1 MAKKSLLTPLELEE
15 LESTDLV
22 EGLRYGLNSGV
33 LREQGAIRLIGCGQ
47 AGTRM
52 AAVFRRR
59 PDWISSYRKDVY
71 PVNAISFDSQQESL
85 GRIIPPSSHFP
96 WPDDGT
102 ESLGTSSSQGSLKDA
117 IATHFS
123 LRVPADLTERQREPG
138 ELKDFLLENAAVR
151 EGYGGDVHSLDDELQ
166 AFWGVGVGVGA
177 GGVMAGGAG
186 GLALDGRSAALWSL
200 DERQEWLKKDS
211 VQFEASYLDQIEK
224 ALSSREGYT
233 LLTMASLDGGTGSGS
248 SGVING
254 FIGKY
259 TRPPHPLLRM
269 TLGVFTREGSDDSIQ
284 RRTNRL
290 VSLYYL
296 LKNPRNTDGVI
307 LVDNSYIRRLN
318 NLNDYDGL
326 HDDENAY
333 LHKVLMPVLL
343 AQLPAYTSTIS
354 EQLDIQNIKNLL
366 RTGGGNTTTGDAPE
380 VIVAC
385 FNEQPE
391 GGRLDIDNMIKN
403 ALLNSTVPF
412 DKQTGRSA
420 LCVLSGA
427 FTQSVI
433 SENRSELNRFTDG
446 TASRSLDERV
456 RDASYGNWRSRFFLA
471 NFDDMPGFRLTI
483 LISGCKVPDFEK
495 ELWELANT
503 TYNMDW
509 NVTDNRRL
517 AESLRSLDEAD
528 VRLLE

>member
-1 MAKKSLLTPLELEE
+1 MPKKSLLTVDELQE
-15 LESTDLV
+15 LESTTLDD
-22 EGLRYGLNSGV
+22 GLRYGLNSGV
-33 LREQGAIRLIGCGQ
+33 LREQGAIRIIGCGQ

-59 PDWISSYRKDVY
+59 PNWISSYRKDVY

-102 ESLGTSSSQGSLKDA
+102 ESLGASRDQGTLKDA

-123 LRVPADLTERQREPG
+123 LRVPADLTDRHREPG

-151 EGYGGDVHSLDDELQ
+151 EGYGGDIHSLEEELQ
-166 AFWGVGVGVGA
+166 AFWAVGVA

-200 DERQEWLKKDS
+200 DEREEWLKTQGS
-211 VQFEASYLDQIEK
+211 QAQSYLDPIER

-254 FIGKY
+254 FIGRY
-259 TRPPHPLLRM
+259 TQPPHPLLRM

-318 NLNDYDGL
+318 NLNEYDGL
-326 HDDENAY
+326 HDDENVY
-333 LHKVLMPVLL
+333 LHKVFMPVLL

-354 EQLDIQNIKNLL
+354 EQLDILNIKNLL

-380 VIVAC
+380 VVVAC
-385 FNEQPE
+385 FSEEPE
-391 GGRLDIDNMIKN
+391 GGRIDVDNMINN
-403 ALLNSTVPF
+403 ALANATVPF
-412 DKQTGRSA
+412 RENTGRSA

-433 SENRSELNRFTDG
+433 SSNRSELDRFTDG
-446 TASRSLDERV
+446 TASRLLDERV
-456 RDASYGNWRSRFFLA
+456 RDVNYLNWRSRFFLA
-471 NFDDMPGFRLTI
+471 NFDDMSGFRLTI
-483 LISGCKVPDFEK
+483 LISGCKVPDFEND
-495 ELWELANT
+495 LTELAST
-503 TYNMDW
+503 AYSSDW
-509 NVTDNRRL
+509 NVTENQRL
-517 AESLRSLDEAD
+517 AESLRSMDEAD
-528 VRLLE
+528 IRMLG

>member
-1 MAKKSLLTPLELEE
+1 MAKKSLLTSGELLD
-15 LESTDLV
+15 LESTNLV
-22 EGLRYGLNSGV
+22 GGLRYGGNSGV
-33 LREQGAIRLIGCGQ
+33 LREQGSIRIIGCGQ

-59 PDWISSYRKDVY
+59 PDWIYSYSRNVY
-71 PVNAISFDSQQESL
+71 PVNAISVDSQQENM
-85 GRIIPPSSHFP
+85 GRAIPLDSQFP
-96 WPDDGT
+96 WPNDGT
-102 ESLGTSSSQGSLKDA
+102 QLPGPSLSHGSVKDN
-117 IATHFS
+117 IVTHFS
-123 LRVPADLTERQREPG
+123 LRVPSDLTEKRREDS

-151 EGYGGDVHSLDDELQ
+151 EGLGGDLHPLTEELR
-166 AFWGVGVGVGA
+166 AFWRVGEA
-177 GGVMAGGAG
+177 GGVQAGGAG
-186 GLALDGRSAALWSL
+186 GLALDGRSAALWTL
-200 DERQEWLKKDS
+200 DEREEWLKGEPEG
-211 VQFEASYLDQIEK
+211 QAQSYRSQIET

-259 TRPPHPLLRM
+259 TQAPHPILRM
-269 TLGVFTREGSDDSIQ
+269 TVGVFTSEGSDNSNT
-284 RRTNRL
+284 RRANRL
-290 VSLYYL
+290 ISLYYL

-307 LVDNSYIRRLN
+307 LVDNSYIRSKN
-318 NLNDYDGL
+318 NLNYYDGE

-333 LHKVLMPVLL
+333 LHKALMPVLL
-343 AQLPAYTSTIS
+343 AQLPTYNSTIS
-354 EQLDIQNIKNLL
+354 EQLDLLNIKNLL
-366 RTGGGNTTTGDAPE
+366 RTGGGNTTTGNAPE

-385 FNEQPE
+385 FSEQPE

-403 ALLNSTVPF
+403 ALLNPTVPF
-412 DKQTGRSA
+412 SEQTGRSA

-427 FTQSVI
+427 FTGSVI

-456 RDASYGNWRSRFFLA
+456 RDASYGNWRSRFFVA

-495 ELWELANT
+495 DLMELANT

-528 VRLLE
+528 VRLLG

>member
-1 MAKKSLLTPLELEE
+1 MAKKSLLTHDELTE
-15 LESTDLV
+15 LESTALND
-22 EGLRYGLNSGV
+22 GLRYGLNSGV

-59 PDWISSYRKDVY
+59 PDWINSYRKDVY

-85 GRIIPPSSHFP
+85 GRIIPPSSQFQ

-102 ESLGTSSSQGSLKDA
+102 ESLGTKISEGSLKDS

-123 LRVPADLTERQREPG
+123 LRVPADLTEKQREPG
-138 ELKDFLLENAAVR
+138 ELKDFLLENASVR
-151 EGYGGDVHSLDDELQ
+151 EGNGGDIHSLDDELN
-166 AFWGVGVGVGA
+166 AFWAVGVA
-177 GGVMAGGAG
+177 GGAMAGGAG

-200 DERQEWLKKDS
+200 DEREEWLKR
-211 VQFEASYLDQIEK
+211 QEGQGLAQTYLEPIESS
-224 ALSSREGYT
+224 LSSREGYT

-318 NLNDYDGL
+318 KLDDYDGL

-333 LHKVLMPVLL
+333 LHKVLMPVFL
-343 AQLPAYTSTIS
+343 AQLPAYTSAIS
-354 EQLDIQNIKNLL
+354 EQLDVQNIKNLL

-385 FNEQPE
+385 FSEQPE
-391 GGRLDIDNMIKN
+391 GGSLNIENMINN
-403 ALLNSTVPF
+403 ALANSTVPF
-412 DKQTGRSA
+412 LEQTGRSA
-420 LCVLSGA
+420 LCVLSGS

-433 SENRSELNRFTDG
+433 SNNRSELNEFSDG
-446 TASRSLDERV
+446 TASRLVDRKI
-456 RDASYGNWRSRFFLA
+456 RDANYLNWRSRFFLA

-483 LISGCKVPDFEK
+483 LISGCKVPDFESD
-495 ELWELANT
+495 LTELAST
-503 TYNMDW
+503 AYNSEW
-509 NVTDNRRL
+509 NVMEHQRL
-517 AESLRSLDEAD
+517 AESLRSMDEAD
-528 VRLLE
+528 VRLLG

>member
-1 MAKKSLLTPLELEE
+1 MAKKSLLTHDELTE
-15 LESTDLV
+15 LESTALND
-22 EGLRYGLNSGV
+22 GLRYGLNSGV

-59 PDWISSYRKDVY
+59 PDWINSYRKDVY

-85 GRIIPPSSHFP
+85 GRIIPPSSQFQ

-102 ESLGTSSSQGSLKDA
+102 QSLGTSRSQGSLKDS
-117 IATHFS
+117 IVTHFS
-123 LRVPADLTERQREPG
+123 LRVPADLTGRQREPG
-138 ELKDFLLENAAVR
+138 ELTDFLLENASVR
-151 EGYGGDVHSLDDELQ
+151 EGYGGEIHSLDDELN
-166 AFWGVGVGVGA
+166 AFWSVGVA
-177 GGVMAGGAG
+177 GGAMAGGAG

-200 DERQEWLKKDS
+200 DEREEWLKRQEEGQGQGLAQTYRES
-211 VQFEASYLDQIEK
+211 IEQG
-224 ALSSREGYT
+224 LSSREGYT

-254 FIGKY
+254 YIGKY
-259 TRPPHPLLRM
+259 TKAPHPLLRM
-269 TLGVFTREGSDDSIQ
+269 TLGVFTREGSDDSRQ
-284 RRTNRL
+284 RRMNRL

-307 LVDNSYIRRLN
+307 LVDNSHIRRLN

-326 HDDENAY
+326 HDDENSY

-385 FNEQPE
+385 FSEQPE
-391 GGRLDIDNMIKN
+391 GGRIDVDNMINN
-403 ALLNSTVPF
+403 ALANSTVPF
-412 DKQTGRSA
+412 LEQTGRSA
-420 LCVLSGA
+420 LCVLSGS

-433 SENRSELNRFTDG
+433 SNNRSELDRFSDG
-446 TASRSLDERV
+446 TASSLLDERT
-456 RDASYGNWRSRFFLA
+456 RDASYEDWRSRFFLA

-483 LISGCKVPDFEK
+483 LISGCKVPEFEND
-495 ELWELANT
+495 LAELAST
-503 TYNMDW
+503 AYSTEW
-509 NVTDNRRL
+509 NVMENQRL
-517 AESLRSLDEAD
+517 AESLRSMDEAD
-528 VRLLE
+528 VRLP